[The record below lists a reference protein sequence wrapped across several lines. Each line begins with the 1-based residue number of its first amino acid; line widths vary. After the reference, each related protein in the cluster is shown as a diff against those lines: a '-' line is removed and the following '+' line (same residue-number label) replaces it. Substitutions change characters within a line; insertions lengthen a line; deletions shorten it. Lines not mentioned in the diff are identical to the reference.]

1 MAIKSFD
8 VFDLS
13 RRKCYIFVNNKDK
26 YDREVEIE
34 YVYDSGYYGVNVI
47 KKLREVKGMR
57 QDREEV

>member
-1 MAIKSFD
+1 M
-8 VFDLS
+8 FDLS